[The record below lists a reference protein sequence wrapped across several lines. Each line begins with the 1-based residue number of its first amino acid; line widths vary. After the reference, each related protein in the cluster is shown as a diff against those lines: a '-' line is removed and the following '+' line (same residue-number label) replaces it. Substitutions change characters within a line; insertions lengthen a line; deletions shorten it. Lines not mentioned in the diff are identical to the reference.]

1 MGIQANRGPFLGVKR
16 LALSKRAL
24 FQVEKMAVKDVDREE
39 SRQRKS
45 DFMVDDAPG
54 ANASSKVTFR

>member
-1 MGIQANRGPFLGVKR
+1 MKR

-24 FQVEKMAVKDVDREE
+24 FQIEKMAVKDVDREE

-54 ANASSKVTFR
+54 ANASSKVTFH